1 MTKLVWMTK
10 PLAPIVVEILFCFDF
25 TFFRMTKCGA
35 KKIATDSGIKL
46 LKKTL
51 SNRINFGYAQSSI

>member
-1 MTKLVWMTK
+1 MTK

-25 TFFRMTKCGA
+25 TLFRMTKCGA

-46 LKKTL
+46 LKKLCQRFETL
-51 SNRINFGYAQSSI
+51 TKYILK